1 MVMKIFRLKVINVVD
16 FPYPLPKKLF
26 SGKQIIIPNDRRVY
40 DIPYFDFRNNQLSG
54 IRILEVY
61 ETNIQDKVETPPQ
74 EENNII
80 KIKLED
86 DEVKKEEKIEEPK
99 KEKPLAGKRIKK
111 EKKNALRKK

>member
-1 MVMKIFRLKVINVVD
+1 MKIFRLKVINVVD
-16 FPYPLPKKLF
+16 FPYPLPKELF

-80 KIKLED
+80 KIELED